1 MNTPSPFRRRT
12 SVSAVVPFCIAACF
26 ASLWSGAASTSS
38 AQTPASPATVRPS
51 HPQAHAHNDYL
62 HERPLLDAL
71 DNGFRSIE
79 ADVFLV
85 EGDLWVAHSVSELS
99 ADRTLKALYLDP
111 LRQRMQSNVKAEGS
125 SDSFQSVESDG
136 LPVTLL
142 IDLKSEGESTYR
154 ALNQLLSTY
163 DDVFTHVDSKGV
175 HRRGVTAII
184 SGNRPIELVQSD
196 LPRFVG
202 VDGRLDDLE
211 GDHSADLMPL
221 ISDHWG
227 RHFKWRGKGEL
238 PEADRQ
244 KLSLILERA
253 HQQNRRVRFWATP
266 DHEAAWKVLHDAGVD
281 LINTDDL
288 EGLHRFLQ
296 SQSK

>member
-1 MNTPSPFRRRT
+1 MTT
-12 SVSAVVPFCIAACF
+12 I
-26 ASLWSGAASTSS
+26 SS
-38 AQTPASPATVRPS
+38 AQEPGSAAAA

-71 DNGFRSIE
+71 DNGFRSVE
-79 ADVFLV
+79 ADIFLV
-85 EGDLWVAHSVSELS
+85 EGDLWVAHSTSELS
-99 ADRTLKALYLDP
+99 AERTLKALYLDP
-111 LRQRMQSNVKAEGS
+111 LRQRMRSSAQADGS
-125 SDSFQSVESDG
+125 SDSFKSVEGDG

-163 DDVFTHVDSKGV
+163 DDVFTHVDSEGV

-184 SGNRPIELVQSD
+184 SGNRPIELVRTE

-202 VDGRLDDLE
+202 VDGRLGDLE
-211 GDHSADLMPL
+211 GDYSADLMPL

-227 RHFKWRGKGEL
+227 RNFKWRGKGEL

-266 DHEAAWKVLHDAGVD
+266 DHPAAWTVLHNAGVD

-288 EGLHRFLQ
+288 QGLNKFLQ

>member
-1 MNTPSPFRRRT
+1 MNIRSPLRRRK
-12 SVSAVVPFCIAACF
+12 SVSAAVPFCIAVCF
-26 ASLWSGAASTSS
+26 VSLATTMCS
-38 AQTPASPATVRPS
+38 AQTSASNSTVRPS
-51 HPQAHAHNDYL
+51 HPKAHAHNDYL

-79 ADVFLV
+79 ADIFLV
-85 EGDLWVAHSVSELS
+85 DGDLWVAHSTAELS

-111 LRQRMQSNVKAEGS
+111 LRRRMQSHANDS
-125 SDSFQSVESDG
+125 SEPFQSVEGDG
-136 LPVTLL
+136 QPVTLL

-154 ALNQLLSTY
+154 ALNQLLSKY
-163 DDVFTHVDSKGV
+163 DDVFTHVDSDGV

-202 VDGRLDDLE
+202 VDGRLSDLE
-211 GDHSADLMPL
+211 SDYSADLMPL

-227 RHFKWRGKGEL
+227 RNFQWRGKGEL
-238 PEADRQ
+238 PAADRE
-244 KLSLILERA
+244 KLSQILKQA
-253 HQQNRRVRFWATP
+253 HQKKRRIRFWATP
-266 DHEAAWKVLHDAGVD
+266 DHEAAWEVLHEAGVD

-288 EGLHRFLQ
+288 EGLNQFLQ
-296 SQSK
+296 SK

>member
-1 MNTPSPFRRRT
+1 M
-12 SVSAVVPFCIAACF
+12 C
-26 ASLWSGAASTSS
+26 S
-38 AQTPASPATVRPS
+38 AQTSASNSTVRPS
-51 HPQAHAHNDYL
+51 HPKAHAHNDYL

-79 ADVFLV
+79 ADIFLV
-85 EGDLWVAHSVSELS
+85 DGDLWVAHSTAELS

-111 LRQRMQSNVKAEGS
+111 LRQRMQSHANDS
-125 SDSFQSVESDG
+125 SDSFQSVEGDG
-136 LPVTLL
+136 QPVTLL

-154 ALNQLLSTY
+154 ALNQLLSKY
-163 DDVFTHVDSKGV
+163 DDVFTHVDSDGV

-202 VDGRLDDLE
+202 VDGRLSDLE
-211 GDHSADLMPL
+211 SDYSADLMPL

-227 RHFKWRGKGEL
+227 RNFQWRGKGEL
-238 PEADRQ
+238 PAADRE
-244 KLSLILERA
+244 KLSQILKQA
-253 HQQNRRVRFWATP
+253 HQKNRRIRFWATP
-266 DHEAAWKVLHDAGVD
+266 DHESAWEVLHEAGVD

-288 EGLHRFLQ
+288 EGLNQFLQ
-296 SQSK
+296 SK

>member
-1 MNTPSPFRRRT
+1 M
-12 SVSAVVPFCIAACF
+12 C
-26 ASLWSGAASTSS
+26 S
-38 AQTPASPATVRPS
+38 AQTSASNLTVRPS
-51 HPQAHAHNDYL
+51 HPKAHAHNDYL

-79 ADVFLV
+79 ADIFLV
-85 EGDLWVAHSVSELS
+85 DGDLWVAHSTAELS

-111 LRQRMQSNVKAEGS
+111 LRQRMQSHANDS
-125 SDSFQSVESDG
+125 SEPFQSVEGDG
-136 LPVTLL
+136 QPVTLL

-154 ALNQLLSTY
+154 ALNQLLSKY
-163 DDVFTHVDSKGV
+163 DDVFTHVDSDGV

-202 VDGRLDDLE
+202 VDGRLSDLE
-211 GDHSADLMPL
+211 SDYSADLMPL

-227 RHFKWRGKGEL
+227 RNFQWRGKGDL
-238 PEADRQ
+238 PAADRE
-244 KLSLILERA
+244 KLSQILKQA
-253 HQQNRRVRFWATP
+253 HQKNRRIRFWATP
-266 DHEAAWKVLHDAGVD
+266 DDEAAWEVLHEAGVD

-288 EGLHRFLQ
+288 EGLNQFLQ
-296 SQSK
+296 LK